1 MSYKDLLLTAERIMS
16 NPAVKEDR
24 PLSGLEWSAL
34 GVLSSELTLLKIK
47 KQPSNEEQVVI
58 DWMQA
63 RIDSFNARRK
73 RD

>member
-1 MSYKDLLLTAERIMS
+1 MSYKDLLLTAERIM
-16 NPAVKEDR
+16 NDPAVKEDR

-34 GVLSSELTLLKIK
+34 GALSSELNLLKIK

-73 RD
+73 R